1 MERQDAKRSLRERC
15 RRRWIKRVVLAICG
29 LLVVVFGFV
38 IYMLIFFEGPIYE
51 EERAR
56 HYALWNAKN
65 RQPFAD
71 FKELATDRH
80 WTMYALAR
88 SQQGGHSI
96 GLFDFGRFTYKPLY
110 TPLTGRRIAH
120 SSKNHRGRIAFV
132 EYTRKGGGDH
142 CERCEF
148 ELGILERTGA
158 VTKVRLDDE
167 EFEWWYPRNS
177 LIALWSHQV
186 FFASDKRAYLYNIE
200 AKTLDSVYELQ
211 QGESLGMHGVAL
223 LAEGKSLALLV
234 EKRLGSE
241 LVILDAGDPHLV
253 VSRLEGVACGLVVG
267 DRIIIQRNRSCFLVL
282 SGTGETDR
290 LASGELVIALG
301 DDVFV
306 LYDAGT
312 FYKYDIAG
320 RSAELLFTA
329 PVGLRYDHRDVMV
342 SPDGL
347 FLFAPQDFYWPL
359 PKARPTDPVYHVY
372 EIKAGQERGAFLN
385 PCQGKY
391 EFEFL
396 GWAGPD

>member
-1 MERQDAKRSLRERC
+1 MEPDDHPEQTTKPRG
-15 RRRWIKRVVLAICG
+15 RRWIKQVVLAICG

-38 IYMLIFFEGPIYE
+38 IYVLIFFEGPSYE

-65 RQPFAD
+65 REAFAD

-96 GLFDFGRFTYKPLY
+96 GLFDFGKFTYKPLY
-110 TPLTGRRIAH
+110 TPPTGSRIAH
-120 SSKNHRGRIAFV
+120 SSKHHRGRVAFI
-132 EYTRKGGGDH
+132 EHTRKAKGREY
-142 CERCEF
+142 ERCEF

-158 VTKVRLDDE
+158 VAKVRLDDE
-167 EFEWWYPRNS
+167 EFERWYPHNP
-177 LIALWSHQV
+177 LIAVGSHWV
-186 FFASDKRAYLYNIE
+186 FFVSDRRAYLYDMG

-211 QGESLGMHGVAL
+211 QGERVGMHGMAL
-223 LAEGKSLALLV
+223 LAERKSLALLL
-234 EKRLGSE
+234 EERAGSE
-241 LVILDAGDPHLV
+241 LVILDAGDPHVV
-253 VSRLEGVACGLVVG
+253 VSRLEGVECGLVVG
-267 DRIIIQRNRSCFLVL
+267 DRIIIERNQSCFLVL
-282 SGTGETDR
+282 PVTGETHR
-290 LASGELVIALG
+290 LASGELATALG
-301 DDVFV
+301 DDDFV

-312 FYKYDIAG
+312 FYRYDIPS
-320 RSAELLFTA
+320 RSAELLSTA
-329 PVGLRYDHRDVMV
+329 PIGLLYDHRDVMV

-359 PKARPTDPVYHVY
+359 PKAKPTDPEYHVY
-372 EIKAGQERGAFLN
+372 EIATGQERGAFLN